1 MFEWPSTSLLD
12 RSREIES
19 ETSMPAHPRC
29 ELVDESEVGSYHCVA
44 RCVRRAFLCGDDPI
58 SGQNFD
64 HRRTWIRDRL
74 EALAAI
80 FGIEVISFAVMSNHL
95 HVILRTRPDLATA
108 WLPAEVVR
116 RWRELFP
123 TGKLAGLAVEVLPAL
138 EVVEEWRS
146 RLSSL
151 SWFMRCLNEPIAR
164 DANRE
169 DRCTGRFWEGRFSS
183 LRLLDEAAVLA
194 CSVYVDLN
202 PIRAGVAEVPEAS
215 HWTSAYERITARQ
228 MDVMESVSPTAAA
241 PTDQDGWMAPIP
253 LSGDSEV
260 KATRNA
266 GRRASNRGVFE
277 MSLDEYLSVVDWT
290 GRQLHPGK
298 RGAISAELPPIL
310 ARLARDSS
318 SWLKCIRGFGRSFR
332 TAAGAV
338 ASMSAHASRLGRR
351 FLRGIGMSRLA
362 FG

>member
-1 MFEWPSTSLLD
+1 
-12 RSREIES
+12 
-19 ETSMPAHPRC
+19 MPAHPRC
-29 ELVDESEVGSYHCVA
+29 ELVDESEIGSYHCVA
-44 RCVRRAFLCGDDPI
+44 RCVRRAFLCGDDPV

-74 EALAAI
+74 EALAAS

-95 HVILRTRPDLATA
+95 HVILRTRPDVATA
-108 WLPAEVVR
+108 WSPEEIVR

-123 TGKLAGLAVEVLPAL
+123 MRKVAGVAAEVLPSV
-138 EVVEEWRS
+138 EVVEDWRS

-151 SWFMRCLNEPIAR
+151 SWFMRCHCEPIAR
-164 DANRE
+164 QAHRE
-169 DRCTGRFWEGRFSS
+169 DRCSGCFFEGRFSS

-215 HWTSAYERITARQ
+215 QWTSAYERIAARQ
-228 MDVMESVSPTAAA
+228 IDATERATPEAAA
-241 PTDQDGWMAPIP
+241 ITDLDGWMAPIP
-253 LSGDSEV
+253 LFGDSEA

-266 GRRASNRGVFE
+266 GRRASNQGVFE
-277 MSLDEYLSVVDWT
+277 MSLDEYLSVLDWT

-298 RGAISAELPPIL
+298 RGAIAAELPPIL

-318 SWLKCIRGFGRSFR
+318 SWLKCIRGFGRCFR

-338 ASMSAHASRLGRR
+338 ASMSEYASRLGRR